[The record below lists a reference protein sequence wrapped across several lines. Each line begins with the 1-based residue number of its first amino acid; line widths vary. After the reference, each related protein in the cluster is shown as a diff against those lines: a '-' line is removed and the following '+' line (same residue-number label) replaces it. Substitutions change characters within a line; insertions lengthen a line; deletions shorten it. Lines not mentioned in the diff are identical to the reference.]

1 MIGEG
6 WYKLDLGEL
15 PKTLLIGRTI
25 SPDPVDLDPTLSLYI
40 TSPTLESAPPEYTFS
55 SAIFVGLRP
64 SHPNIGQRHSHTRW
78 IWHTSAEHEFTKE
91 AEYAAIALPPIDVE
105 KQDGLTLC
113 VQIGSPSQKP
123 TFTTPGE
130 VVTPISLLEGLG
142 ALLDSATGDVQFVCL
157 QHVDGEARKR
167 TIYAHSE
174 ILRARSEYFKS
185 LLSGGFKETESK
197 RVTIVVDDADF
208 DTVYWLLQ

>member
-1 MIGEG
+1 M
-6 WYKLDLGEL
+6 
-15 PKTLLIGRTI
+15 
-25 SPDPVDLDPTLSLYI
+25 
-40 TSPTLESAPPEYTFS
+40 ESASSDYTFT
-55 SAIFVGLRP
+55 SAIFLGIRP
-64 SHPNIGQRHSHTRW
+64 SQPNIGQRHSHTRW
-78 IWHTSAEHEFTKE
+78 LWHTCTEHEFTKE
-91 AEYAAIALPPIDVE
+91 AEYAAVALPPIDE
-105 KQDGLTLC
+105 LLDKQSEDGLTLC

-123 TFTTPGE
+123 EFTTPGE
-130 VVTPISLLEGLG
+130 VVAPITILEGLG
-142 ALLDSATGDVQFVCL
+142 ALLDSSTGDVQFVCL

-197 RVTIVVDDADF
+197 RVTVIVDDADF